1 VLQKEKATAGARL
14 AAIRTT
20 PALRLHPNLP
30 VVYKKKVEKLAEALS
45 EPGTA
50 AEASEIIRALIDRI
64 VLTPVDGILQR
75 ELYGDLAGIAQ
86 FAEAQ
91 KRKTKNASSAAEP
104 ALLSVVA
111 GVGFEP
117 TTFRL

>member
-1 VLQKEKATAGARL
+1 MWPRSN
-14 AAIRTT
+14 
-20 PALRLHPNLP
+20 LHSCPEISGDP
-30 VVYKKKVEKLAEALS
+30 YY
-45 EPGTA
+45 TA
-50 AEASEIIRALIDRI
+50 AEAGEIIRGLIDRI
-64 VLTPVDGILQR
+64 GLTPVDGILKR

-86 FAEAQ
+86 FTEAQ
-91 KRKTKNASSAAEP
+91 KSNTKDAGSAAEP